1 MIRVPGLGPVLRASR
16 QLLRGAA
23 RARQDPAALWRRSD
37 RFGLRDVLSEATAG
51 VGSRPGRLALTVLG
65 TVLGIASVV
74 VTVGLAQT
82 AANRINDRFDAVAA
96 THASAAA
103 ATRTNNNGENVPIGS
118 LPWDSPSRAMRLNGV
133 EAAASV
139 SEIALPPGTEISAVS
154 VHDPTQSRSMSP
166 TVVAVSPELPDAVGA
181 TISQGRFFDSGH
193 DVRGDRVAV
202 LGADA
207 ARRLGISRVATLPS
221 IFIGDEAYQVIGI
234 ISDTNRRSDLLTDVL
249 IPEGAGRA
257 DFALASPKEL
267 ELRIAIGGGPLI
279 AEQLPVALAP
289 TAPDSVTVTAP
300 AAPGGVQS
308 DVQGDVN
315 VIFLALGGVAL
326 LIGGVGIANVTLL
339 SVMERAGEI
348 GLRRAL
354 GARRRDIAGQFVV
367 ESVIVGGLGGL
378 IGASTG
384 VAVVAVVSLLQ
395 HWTPILDLSVVGT
408 ASVGG
413 AVVGLLAGLYPAWRA
428 ARLEPVAALR
438 SGL

>member
-1 MIRVPGLGPVLRASR
+1 VM
-16 QLLRGAA
+16 
-23 RARQDPAALWRRSD
+23 
-37 RFGLRDVLSEATAG
+37 
-51 VGSRPGRLALTVLG
+51 
-65 TVLGIASVV
+65 
-74 VTVGLAQT
+74 
-82 AANRINDRFDAVAA
+82 
-96 THASAAA
+96 
-103 ATRTNNNGENVPIGS
+103 
-118 LPWDSPSRAMRLNGV
+118 
-133 EAAASV
+133 
-139 SEIALPPGTEISAVS
+139 
-154 VHDPTQSRSMSP
+154 
-166 TVVAVSPELPDAVGA
+166 
-181 TISQGRFFDSGH
+181 
-193 DVRGDRVAV
+193 
-202 LGADA
+202 
-207 ARRLGISRVATLPS
+207 
-221 IFIGDEAYQVIGI
+221 
-234 ISDTNRRSDLLTDVL
+234 
-249 IPEGAGRA
+249 
-257 DFALASPKEL
+257 
-267 ELRIAIGGGPLI
+267 
-279 AEQLPVALAP
+279 
-289 TAPDSVTVTAP
+289 AP